1 MSICFPNLAMVQER
15 KVVVEPN
22 CFDSDA
28 SFTVGKCNVLKFQSS
43 FSRSRNLF
51 HICEACIDYLE
62 VKLFKI
68 TSNVEGSRDIETQ
81 TDQQVVCQSR
91 LLLAKHIQI

>member
-1 MSICFPNLAMVQER
+1 MVQER

-28 SFTVGKCNVLKFQSS
+28 SFTVGKCNDLKFQSS

-51 HICEACIDYLE
+51 HICEACIDYPE
-62 VKLFKI
+62 VKLLKI
-68 TSNVEGSRDIETQ
+68 MPNIDGSRDMETQ
-81 TDQQVVCQSR
+81 TDQQVVC
-91 LLLAKHIQI
+91 